1 MDFQQGVMD
10 GVINSYPET
19 HIVLQ
24 HSVLETSTFFSSP
37 SFSSSSLRKYRMMLI
52 TAPGVLN
59 YAVGQLQ
66 GKGYQ
71 IVSVDTCLGSDGEYP
86 YEYVGEPGQQDGSWT
101 C

>member
-1 MDFQQGVMD
+1 M
-10 GVINSYPET
+10 I
-19 HIVLQ
+19 
-24 HSVLETSTFFSSP
+24 
-37 SFSSSSLRKYRMMLI
+37 LI
-52 TAPGVLN
+52 IAPGVLN

>member
-1 MDFQQGVMD
+1 MD

-24 HSVLETSTFFSSP
+24 HSVLETSKLLSSFLVYFVLLP
-37 SFSSSSLRKYRMMLI
+37 GRAREMIVRMWLMV
-52 TAPGVLN
+52 APGVLN

-86 YEYVGEPGQQDGSWT
+86 YQYVGEPGQQDGSWT

>member
-1 MDFQQGVMD
+1 MD

-24 HSVLETSTFFSSP
+24 HSVLDTSTFFSSF
-37 SFSSSSLRKYRMMLI
+37 SFMPCSWRAIKERTPLTS
-52 TAPGVLN
+52 APGVLN

-86 YEYVGEPGQQDGSWT
+86 YQYVGEPGQQDGSWT

>member
-1 MDFQQGVMD
+1 MD

-24 HSVLETSTFFSSP
+24 HSVLETST
-37 SFSSSSLRKYRMMLI
+37 SSSSLSRKYRMILTI
-52 TAPGVLN
+52 APGVLN

>member
-1 MDFQQGVMD
+1 MM
-10 GVINSYPET
+10 
-19 HIVLQ
+19 
-24 HSVLETSTFFSSP
+24 
-37 SFSSSSLRKYRMMLI
+37 RMWLMI
-52 TAPGVLN
+52 APGVLN

-86 YEYVGEPGQQDGSWT
+86 YQYVGEPGQQDGSWT